1 MDLFVIIGRCEISI
15 SFGSFAHIETDLFI
29 NGQTLYEYVQINID
43 VQSNSVIDN
52 ILNAHKNSGV
62 ILLFK
67 FSF

>member
-1 MDLFVIIGRCEISI
+1 MLK
-15 SFGSFAHIETDLFI
+15 LI
-29 NGQTLYEYVQINID
+29 NFLNLHKIYEYVQINID

-67 FSF
+67 LGLSKRMLVKQQKN

>member
-1 MDLFVIIGRCEISI
+1 MLR
-15 SFGSFAHIETDLFI
+15 LI
-29 NGQTLYEYVQINID
+29 NYLNLHKIYEYVQINID